1 MIKVKLLSGNSRI
14 YSYTNM
20 PLIVSKKILKE
31 KGYEVSILGSTNPNK
46 LECDILIILSKYLFN
61 RINETE
67 RILSKDSKTVK
78 FIEECRNKC
87 KKVVWLD
94 NSDSTSITHFE
105 LMPFIDLYLKKQ
117 IFKDKSLYRKKF
129 IGGRIFTD
137 FYHKKYNINYNGK
150 FSEMYPLN
158 IEDEAKLKVGWNI
171 GLGDVI
177 NSFGRFF
184 SIYNRFFPD
193 KNYNRL
199 SNPYI
204 SDKKRDIN
212 IFLKTSV
219 NLSEEITSFHR
230 TKMINELDKIS
241 KKNNLNSLIQ
251 GERLSQKD
259 FIRTMKDSMIMPSP
273 FGWGEL
279 GARDYEAFYYGAC
292 LFKPNMDHMDT
303 WPNIFIPNETYIPI
317 DWDFNNLEEKL
328 IHYINDSSER
338 KKIAKNG
345 QRKYLSSI
353 SNEGMVQFSDYFIGL
368 IKT

>member
-1 MIKVKLLSGNSRI
+1 MKKIIFISGQSRI

-20 PLIVSKKILKE
+20 PLIVAKNILFE
-31 KGYEVSILGSTNPNK
+31 KGYNIKISNNTNPK
-46 LECDILIILSKYLFN
+46 KIECDILIILSKYLFN
-61 RINETE
+61 KINETE
-67 RILSKDSKTVK
+67 RILSNNSKTIN
-78 FIEECRNKC
+78 FIKKCRKNC
-87 KKVVWLD
+87 KKIIWID

-117 IFKDKSLYRKKF
+117 IFKDKSLYRQKF

-137 FYHKKYNINYNGK
+137 FYHKKYNINYDGK

-177 NSFGRFF
+177 NSFGKFF
-184 SIYNRFFPD
+184 SIYNRLFPD

-199 SNPYI
+199 SNPHIY
-204 SDKKRDIN
+204 DKKRNIN
-212 IFLKTSV
+212 FFLKTSV
-219 NLSEEITSFHR
+219 NLSEEIISFHR
-230 TKMINELDKIS
+230 IKMIEELNRIS

-259 FIRTMKDSMIMPSP
+259 FLRKMKDSMIMPSP

-292 LFKPNMDHMDT
+292 LFKPRMDHMET
-303 WPNIFIPNETYIPI
+303 WPNIFVPNETYVPI
-317 DWDFNNLEEKL
+317 DWDFNDLENKL
-328 IHYINDSSER
+328 IHYINDSLER
-338 KKIAKNG
+338 KRIAKNG
-345 QRKYLSSI
+345 QEKYLSSI
-353 SNEGMVQFSDYFIGL
+353 SNKGL
-368 IKT
+368 IKFTDHFIKQIE